1 MSLSV
6 LISILIVIIHD
17 SVLQGVLG
25 LDVMVELG
33 LHLGRKAFPIDG
45 RMILTSEILV
55 YQSVSSWCS
64 EEGSCKE
71 EGR

>member
-6 LISILIVIIHD
+6 SISILIVITHD
-17 SVLQGVLG
+17 SALQVVLG

-45 RMILTSEILV
+45 KKIFTAETWV

-64 EEGSCKE
+64 EEGSCKKE
-71 EGR
+71 RR

>member
-1 MSLSV
+1 M
-6 LISILIVIIHD
+6 
-17 SVLQGVLG
+17 
-25 LDVMVELG
+25 DVMVELG

-64 EEGSCKE
+64 EEGSCKKE
-71 EGR
+71 RR